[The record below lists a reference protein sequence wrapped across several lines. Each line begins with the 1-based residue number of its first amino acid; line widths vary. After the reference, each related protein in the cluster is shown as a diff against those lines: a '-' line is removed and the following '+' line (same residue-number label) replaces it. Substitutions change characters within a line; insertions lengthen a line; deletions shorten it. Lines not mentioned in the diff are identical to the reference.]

1 MKAHVARVHALGMK
15 YLLWYAVRF
24 VGIRSKAYD
33 RFAGKLLGTIDE
45 LGAGVLDPRFPEV
58 REYIVSTYEQAM
70 RAWDL
75 DGFKLDFI
83 DSFAALGWGGQELA
97 AGQDDFSVPEAVDRL
112 LADLLPRLEAI
123 KPDLMIAFPQSY
135 FCPPTRQYSTLF
147 LSPPFPIHS

>member
-1 MKAHVARVHALGMK
+1 MKAHVGRVHELGMK

-33 RFAGKLLGTIDE
+33 RFAGKLLGTIDA
-45 LGAGVLDPRFPEV
+45 LGAGVLDPRFPDV

-97 AGQDDFSVPEAVDRL
+97 AGEDALFVTGAGARPLGDVAAPPEANTSEASNGFPATSLESRDRT
-112 LADLLPRLEAI
+112 E
-123 KPDLMIAFPQSY
+123 S
-135 FCPPTRQYSTLF
+135 
-147 LSPPFPIHS
+147 